1 MALSITC
8 LAICLVLA
16 IIFISVRTLRGGVAG
31 VLTKTL
37 ASVAFVASGII
48 ALSVASG
55 GLNYG
60 LIVIGLVFGLVGDI
74 LLDLKVIYPEH
85 QNAYLNAGMLSF
97 GLGHVCY
104 AAGLSMFANGTSTI
118 WLCLVIALG
127 VSIVVAPLI
136 MLISKGMKLDFGK
149 FFIQSL
155 TYAFILVF
163 MVAYSIGL
171 SVKTPLMYISAVGLF
186 LFLASDLVLS
196 LQYFGGKQDSKA
208 LIIINHTLYYLAQ
221 ISLVAFLFFV

>member
-1 MALSITC
+1 MALSIIC
-8 LAICLVLA
+8 LATCLVLT
-16 IIFISVRTLRGGVAG
+16 IIFIAVRTIRGGVAG

-37 ASVAFVASGII
+37 ASVAFVSAGII
-48 ALSVASG
+48 AMFSASG
-55 GLNYG
+55 GINYG

-74 LLDLKVIYPEH
+74 LLDLKVIYKEH

-104 AAGLSMFANGTSTI
+104 ATGLSLFATETSTI
-118 WLCLVIALG
+118 WLCVVIALG
-127 VSIVVAPLI
+127 VAVVVAPLI

-149 FFIQSL
+149 FFVQSL
-155 TYAFILVF
+155 IYAFILVF
-163 MVAYSIGL
+163 MVAYSISL

-186 LFLASDLVLS
+186 LFLLSDLVLS
-196 LQYFGGKQDSKA
+196 LQYFGDKQDNKP